1 MTFSGLYLKEAPKSQ
16 NLVRTSM
23 TLMPQAGQIEHFR
36 NNPAEPQDQPALG
49 TDARASRDWA
59 WR

>member
-1 MTFSGLYLKEAPKSQ
+1 
-16 NLVRTSM
+16 M

-36 NNPAEPQDQPALG
+36 NNPAEPQDQHFFRLRRIMQSAITRPALG
-49 TDARASRDWA
+49 TDARASRDLA